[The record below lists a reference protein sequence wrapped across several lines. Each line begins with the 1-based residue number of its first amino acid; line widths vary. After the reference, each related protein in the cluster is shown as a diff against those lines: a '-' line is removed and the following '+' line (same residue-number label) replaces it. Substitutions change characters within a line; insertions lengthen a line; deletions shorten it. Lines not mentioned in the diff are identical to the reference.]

1 MRKLLKIFL
10 AASLLSATIAT
21 DLEAQDLKG
30 RQVMRYVLDS
40 QGDTVYIDNIRPARV
55 FAYRKRKGQRGWRKY
70 YRLVYNF
77 NKVYPYTTV
86 AQEILCDVDG
96 TIAAS
101 NFTKKEKEAYMDG
114 VQKELL
120 ATFEPIIR
128 QMTISQ
134 GQLLCRLI
142 DREIGITSYELVR
155 EYRGKASAWF
165 WNGVAKL
172 FDQNLKAHYDPT
184 GVDAPTEE
192 LISAW
197 EDGSFDDLYYSVF
210 GKMPEHIVV
219 PSKRR

>member
-1 MRKLLKIFL
+1 MRRFSKISVAVALLL
-10 AASLLSATIAT
+10 AAFAP
-21 DLEAQDLKG
+21 DLEAQKLKEP
-30 RQVMRYVLDS
+30 QVMRYVIDKS
-40 QGDTVYIDNIRPARV
+40 GDTVYVDNIRPARV

-86 AQEILCDVDG
+86 AQDILCDVDG

-101 NFTKKEKEAYMDG
+101 GFTKKEKEAYMEG

-128 QMTISQ
+128 DMTISQ

-142 DREIGITSYELVR
+142 DREIGVTSYELVK

-165 WNGVAKL
+165 WNGIAKL
-172 FDQNLKAHYDPT
+172 FDQNLKAHYDPE

-210 GKMPEHIVV
+210 GKWPEHIVV
-219 PSKRR
+219 PSKKR